1 MEIAEVMRQDCGG
14 YALTLPLLG
23 RTGRGPTTIM
33 LMIEKKLP
41 SWGRWGQRVIFGVVG
56 GSVDSGSDKLSENV
70 RFHGSV
76 NH

>member
-1 MEIAEVMRQDCGG
+1 MEFAQRIVTSFIELRPNGPKIAEVMRQDCGG

-41 SWGRWGQRVIFGVVG
+41 SWGGGGV
-56 GSVDSGSDKLSENV
+56 KE
-70 RFHGSV
+70 
-76 NH
+76 